1 MKQIALLAV
10 RDLFHSRVFLF
21 CNTAIMVGVLVPL
34 LLLFGVKNGIYS
46 ALIGEMLANPANLQ
60 IDTSGNATFSP
71 EDVAQLSTWPEIAFF
86 TPKVRGQFDYMNVR
100 TKGGRRL
107 KSAVVI
113 PSGAGDPT
121 LPLGLDLP
129 EGQVAVSAQ
138 LARQLQISAQ
148 AEIELISQ
156 AEGRSKQ
163 LRLPMKVVT
172 VLPEGAM
179 SGRAVLLAFPT
190 LDVIEAFYESY
201 TLPTY
206 GIEGAR
212 KLEDRVP
219 SYEGVRVFAHRLED
233 LAALQ
238 SRLETTLGVRTL
250 ARTQEVNAL
259 LGLGQKLNLALGLTA
274 TLAAM
279 GLGAA
284 LVFGFWSDVA
294 RKRQT
299 LAAIALLGVPG
310 RTLALFPMVQAGL
323 TATFGLSLSL
333 LLFLGAGKIADR
345 LFGHGLP
352 DGAVLAQISQGQAVS
367 ICFAVYGLVLTAAGA
382 AAWSAL
388 RLDPATVLR
397 ETS

>member
-1 MKQIALLAV
+1 MKQIALLAL
-10 RDLFHSRVFLF
+10 RDLAHSRVFLF

-34 LLLFGVKNGIYS
+34 LLLFGVKNGVYS

-71 EDVAQLSTWPEIAFF
+71 EDVAQLETWPEIAFF

-100 TKGGRRL
+100 VKGGRRL

-121 LPLGLDLP
+121 LPLGVDLP
-129 EGQVAVSAQ
+129 EGSVAVSAQ
-138 LARQLQISAQ
+138 LARQMQISAQ
-148 AEIELISQ
+148 SEIELISQ
-156 AEGRSKQ
+156 AEGRPKQ
-163 LRLPMKVVT
+163 LRMSMQVAS

-179 SGRAVLLAFPT
+179 SGRAVLVAFPT

-201 TLPTY
+201 ALPAY

-212 KLEDRVP
+212 DFADRVP
-219 SYEGVRVFAHRLED
+219 SYEGVRVFAHQLED
-233 LAALQ
+233 LAGLQ
-238 SRLETTLGVRTL
+238 ARLETTLGVKTL

-274 TLAAM
+274 SLAAL

-299 LAAIALLGVPG
+299 LAAIALLGVSG
-310 RTLALFPMVQAGL
+310 RTLSLFPMVQASL
-323 TATFGLSLSL
+323 TSTFGLGLSFL
-333 LLFLGAGKIADR
+333 LYLGAGQIADR
-345 LFGHGLP
+345 LFGQGLP
-352 DGAVLAQISQGQAVS
+352 DGAVLAQISQGQAAS
-367 ICFAVYGLVLTAAGA
+367 ICIGVYVLVLTAAGA
-382 AAWSAL
+382 AAWVVL
-388 RLDPATVLR
+388 RLDPATILR

>member
-1 MKQIALLAV
+1 MKQIACLAV

-34 LLLFGVKNGIYS
+34 LLLFGVKNGVYS

-71 EDVAQLSTWPEIAFF
+71 EDVAQLGTWPEIAFF

-100 TKGGRRL
+100 IKGGRRL

-121 LPLGLDLP
+121 LPVGMDLL
-129 EGQVAVSAQ
+129 EGHVAVSAQ
-138 LARQLQISAQ
+138 LARQLQISVQ
-148 AEIELISQ
+148 SEIELISQ
-156 AEGRSKQ
+156 AEGRPKQ
-163 LRLPMKVVT
+163 LRLPMQVVS
-172 VLPEGAM
+172 VLPEKAM

-190 LDVIEAFYESY
+190 LDVIESFYESY
-201 TLPTY
+201 GLPAY

-212 KLEDRVP
+212 DLEERVP

-238 SRLETTLGVRTL
+238 ARLETTLGVRTL

-259 LGLGQKLNLALGLTA
+259 LGLGLKLNLALGLTA
-274 TLAAM
+274 ALAAL

-310 RTLALFPMVQAGL
+310 RTLALFPMVQASL
-323 TATFGLSLSL
+323 TASFGLGLSFL
-333 LLFLGAGKIADR
+333 LYLGAGQIADS
-345 LFGHGLP
+345 LFGQGLP
-352 DGAVLAQISQGQAVS
+352 DGAVLALISQGQAAG
-367 ICFAVYGLVLTAAGA
+367 ICIVVYALVLAAAGG